1 MFPKTQVITKATP
14 FHSSFFTSLSPNVVA
29 FWRLTTSLSWG
40 WRHLP
45 GVPDPS
51 EARAAAGAALGV
63 EGADCVAIGRVQQ
76 TREEKSRSRKIQS
89 RSCDLGISECPSL
102 IRHGDGS
109 LTFGTRTGATYLK

>member
-14 FHSSFFTSLSPNVVA
+14 FHSSFRTSLSPNVVA

-45 GVPDPS
+45 GVPVPS

-63 EGADCVAIGRVQQ
+63 EGADCVAID
-76 TREEKSRSRKIQS
+76 RSRTTNKRREIAEQE
-89 RSCDLGISECPSL
+89 DTIMQL
-102 IRHGDGS
+102 
-109 LTFGTRTGATYLK
+109 